1 MALSDNAIEGRRLVY
16 ACCAAKKAH
25 KYMVQRAKG
34 KYDCAEETMLEMKFL
49 HLAADIMDAYPTST
63 QVMGEVCVSEDLVCA
78 TIRLADPGCVTCCG
92 DEDAP
97 VVDPCVIVFDYEV
110 LEAIP
115 DTDVAA
121 ADDGTYLITEIGGF
135 PIAVI
140 ANVVGGAYSIQF
152 VLPDGY
158 IVYATVTDT
167 YYSAF
172 AFITTLL
179 FPGITVGTI
188 VPGLYDVISDNAPYA
203 FAQNRGIIIEATE
216 DGIVWTPVYVGVE
229 QDIANFLTVNTVLN
243 LPVPVPN
250 PIGFRI
256 KYTTNEGAC
265 EYGPV
270 DASVFNTTPPLT
282 NVIAV
287 CEAVFPDEYP
297 ATVQK
302 GAILGPA
309 FTTEASISGGV
320 GTANDFKG
328 LHFASDDPSKMVA
341 GSSFGSLIF
350 SGDSGGTWAVPGG
363 NWAASPDIAD
373 INFAHFDQFSD
384 DNVGTIFVA
393 GFGGVLA
400 RSLDYGATFN
410 AVSQAGITGD
420 VRSVGAVGGQNDAVV
435 GTESDGIWKTDD
447 GGATWTQVLA
457 ITDEVK
463 HIQVVG
469 SIVLA
474 FTPVGV
480 YRSAD
485 SGTTWPMVPNSTLL
499 DGSDS
504 DVMGSIV
511 VVAAGSGRYKSIDG
525 GFTWIQQSTTA
536 ILSACIV
543 SSQICLYV
551 EDNNIVTI
559 STDGGITTSPMSIG
573 TSQGYAWKVRA
584 HIYP

>member
-1 MALSDNAIEGRRLVY
+1 MAIADNALIGRRIAY
-16 ACCAAKKAH
+16 SCCAAKKAH

-34 KYDCAEETMLEMKFL
+34 KYDCAEKTMLEMKFL

-78 TIRLADPGCVTCCG
+78 TIRLADPGCVVCCG
-92 DEDAP
+92 DEEDP
-97 VVDPCVIVFDYEV
+97 DVDPCELSIDYTV
-110 LEAIP
+110 LAAIP
-115 DTDVAA
+115 DTDVALA
-121 ADDGTYLITEIGGF
+121 PDGTYLITEISGF

-140 ANVVGGAYSIQF
+140 ANVASGAYSIQF

-179 FPGITVGTI
+179 YPGITVGTI

-216 DGIVWTPVYVGVE
+216 DNLVWTPVYVGVE
-229 QDIANFLTVNTVLN
+229 QDIAVQLTVNTVLN

-265 EYGPV
+265 TYGPV

-282 NVIAV
+282 NAIVV
-287 CEAVFPDEYP
+287 CEAVFPDEFP

-302 GAILGPA
+302 GTILGPA
-309 FTTEASISGGV
+309 FTTEATITGTGV
-320 GTANDFKG
+320 NDFKG

-341 GSSFGSLIF
+341 GSSFGRLIF
-350 SGDSGGTWAVPGG
+350 SGDSGDTWPVPGG

-373 INFAHFDQFSD
+373 INVAHFDQFGD

-393 GFGGVLA
+393 GEGGVLA
-400 RSLDYGATFN
+400 RSLDYGATFDW
-410 AVSQAGITGD
+410 VDQTGITGD
-420 VRSVGAVGGQNDAVV
+420 VRSVGAVGGQNDAIV
-435 GTESDGIWKTDD
+435 GTLANGIWKTDD
-447 GGATWTQVLA
+447 GGTTWTQVLA

-463 HIQVVG
+463 HIQVIG

-485 SGTTWPMVPNSTLL
+485 SGVTWPVVPNSTLL
-499 DGSDS
+499 DGMDS
-504 DVMGSIV
+504 DVLGSIV
-511 VVAAGSGRYKSIDG
+511 VVAAQTGRYKSIDG
-525 GFTWIQQSTTA
+525 GFTWMQQSVGVH
-536 ILSACIV
+536 LSACIV

-551 EDNNIVTI
+551 DGNGNVVTI
-559 STDGGITTSPMSIG
+559 STDGGVSTTPMNIG
-573 TSQGYAWKVRA
+573 AYQYYAWKIRA